1 MDRNQLN
8 GYYADNVGLIHMVTK
23 KGWGRLQAIGASY
36 PYDDLFQELSVIFI
50 KAFDG
55 FDDNCGNKFSTYF
68 MTSAYHEVNKIVA
81 QIAIERIDMKTRSVE
96 EMSSWSEDGLDEAEL
111 LPCLAPTPAE
121 RCELSDS
128 LKNMMQGL
136 SPLALK
142 IVTLAIDPPDFVEYE
157 FAAAGT
163 HVKLARDSGVE
174 RRFTT
179 SLNVNFICALLEK
192 LSLVTPTALRKA
204 RQEIQDAAR
213 SNFQ

>member
-1 MDRNQLN
+1 MQRSELN
-8 GYYADNVGLIHMVTK
+8 NYYAENVGLIHMVAK

-36 PYDDLFQELSVIFI
+36 PYDDLFQEMSVVFI

-68 MTSAYHEVNKIVA
+68 MSSAYHKINKIVA
-81 QIAIERIDMKTRSVE
+81 DIAIERIDMKTRSVQ

-111 LPCLAPTPAE
+111 VPCTAPTPAE
-121 RCELSDS
+121 RCELTDS
-128 LKNMMQGL
+128 FKVMMGGL

-142 IVTLAIDPPDFVEYE
+142 IVTLAIDPPDFIEYE

-163 HVKLARDSGVE
+163 HAKLARDSGVE

-179 SLNVNFICALLEK
+179 ALNVNFICSMLEK

-204 RQEIQDAAR
+204 KQEIQDTAR
-213 SNFQ
+213 RNFQ